1 MADNTKKPSDSDFH
15 KAINESESNTGAL
28 SGNTFS
34 IESDKPF
41 GSSSSFYVRNAMPA
55 PPNPNKDKG
64 NK

>member
-15 KAINESESNTGAL
+15 KSINESESNTGAL
-28 SGNTFS
+28 SGNVS
-34 IESDKPF
+34 IEHDNNTFDST
-41 GSSSSFYVRNAMPA
+41 FYVRNSMPA

>member
-15 KAINESESNTGAL
+15 KSINESESNTGAL
-28 SGNTFS
+28 SGTF
-34 IESDKPF
+34 ITDTNNKTEST
-41 GSSSSFYVRNAMPA
+41 FYVRNSMPA